1 MTTSVTR
8 LGKVWVK
15 TWLFQWMAW
24 TWSRNGCFVIWCIVL
39 KRRHSTDE
47 GATDLGPQPPP
58 VYLIARS
65 INVAAAV
72 ENSVGFV
79 FALIENVKRHRGGLS
94 DRLSALFISWR

>member
-1 MTTSVTR
+1 
-8 LGKVWVK
+8 
-15 TWLFQWMAW
+15 MAW
-24 TWSRNGCFVIWCIVL
+24 TWSRNGCFVICCFVL

-58 VYLIARS
+58 VYPIARS

-79 FALIENVKRHRGGLS
+79 FALIENVKRHRRGLS
-94 DRLSALFISWR
+94 DRLSALFISCR